1 MGLVEEGGEKVERSV
16 PYQAIPKPST
26 LKRRLRVVTSAS
38 VVYWAWADGS
48 WERSL
53 GR

>member
-1 MGLVEEGGEKVERSV
+1 MGGEKVERTGV
-16 PYQAIPKPST
+16 YHAIPKPST
-26 LKRRLRVVTSAS
+26 LKRRLRVVISAS
-38 VVYWAWADGS
+38 VVGSACVEGS

>member
-1 MGLVEEGGEKVERSV
+1 VGGEKVERTGV
-16 PYQAIPKPST
+16 YHAIPKPST
-26 LKRRLRVVTSAS
+26 LKRRLRVVISAS
-38 VVYWAWADGS
+38 VVGSACVEGS

>member
-1 MGLVEEGGEKVERSV
+1 MGGEKVERMGV
-16 PYQAIPKPST
+16 YQAIPKPST
-26 LKRRLRVVTSAS
+26 LKRRLRVEISAS
-38 VVYWAWADGS
+38 VVGCACTEGS